1 MTKNA
6 GEGKSVALEADW
18 SLGGLLPNA
27 LGSFVDFLLDLDL
40 RKFGVSLT
48 IADCAS
54 ALIFW
59 IDREIA
65 FFRFSAS

>member
-1 MTKNA
+1 VTKKA
-6 GEGKSVALEADW
+6 EEGKSVATLEADW
-18 SLGGLLPNA
+18 SLGGLLTNA
-27 LGSFVDFLLDLDL
+27 LRSFVDFLLDLDL
-40 RKFGVSLT
+40 RRLGVSL
-48 IADCAS
+48 IAFCAS